1 MASSFFQIK
10 APVPCVQGFY
20 GDRLNTYSTQIPAEQ
35 IAGLLGHDPRSDNWK
50 RLPKELGDIYK
61 FLQRPTSKSRRESV
75 AGYIEERFGPDA
87 HTIGAFPAISIA
99 FMEPLEFEQ
108 FEGKPGVG
116 NVLLDMSPS
125 VTRVLIDGLGR
136 MSGIMEFSDKG
147 LSQLL
152 KFQVPLT
159 LFAPKPGQPPLS
171 WQEMGQLFHDFNFR
185 VSPVPQRIALALDTA
200 DPYINLARTLA
211 DYSFLSEH
219 GGVAERMASLGS
231 KSTELVVQTVW
242 VRTVRGACEGR
253 RFQEANLAHADEP
266 NLTDQTEED
275 IRASIASFFQAIC
288 DEMGDDRWTDRDSVH
303 LTSPGWQAL
312 GVIHHDVAFRV
323 KSDPNERAKITHKIA
338 EIDWSRY
345 NPDWLRLG
353 IGIPEID
360 KKTGAEIVNNAGQK
374 RIAFTG
380 AGRTNTQALI
390 TYVRQKSG
398 LDLLLKDE
406 IIEGVAE
413 KLLEELGIGQE

>member
-20 GDRLNTYSTQIPAEQ
+20 GSRLYTYSTQIPAQQ
-35 IAGLLGHDPRSDNWK
+35 IAGLLGHDPRSQNWK

-99 FMEPLEFEQ
+99 FMDPLDFQPLEVL
-108 FEGKPGVG
+108 PGVG
-116 NVLLDMSPS
+116 NVMLDMSPS
-125 VTRVLIDGLGR
+125 VIRVLIDGLGR
-136 MSGIMEFSDKG
+136 FTGIMDLSDEG
-147 LSQLL
+147 LSSVLN
-152 KFQVPLT
+152 FQVPLT
-159 LFAPKPGQPPLS
+159 LFAPKPGSAPLA
-171 WQEMGQLFHDFNFR
+171 WKEMGQLFHDFNFR

-200 DPYINLARTLA
+200 DPYVNLARELGA
-211 DYSFLSEH
+211 YSFLAEH

-231 KSTELVVQTVW
+231 KSSELVVQTVW

-253 RFQEANLAHADEP
+253 RFQEANLAHAENP
-266 NLTDQTEED
+266 QLTSASEED
-275 IRASIASFFQAIC
+275 VRESIADFFQAIC
-288 DEMGDDRWTDRDSVH
+288 DEMGDKRWEDRDSVH

-312 GVIHHDVAFRV
+312 GVIHHDVAF
-323 KSDPNERAKITHKIA
+323 KIKANPNERAKIAHRIA
-338 EIDWSRY
+338 QIDWSRF
-345 NPDWLRLG
+345 NPDWLKLG

-360 KKTGAEIVNNAGQK
+360 KKTGEEIVNAQGQK

-390 TYVRQKSG
+390 NYVRQKAG
-398 LDLLLKDE
+398 LDLSQKDDGE
-406 IIEGVAE
+406 TEVGTASS
-413 KLLEELGIGQE
+413 